1 MSYVLVLINIIVF
14 ILIRNQRLDSEDL
27 SSSYHMVFNRRQY
40 YRIITAAFTH
50 EEPLHLLFNMISLV
64 NVGTLISAIFGDLK
78 MLLIYFGSMI
88 AGKFLALQIR
98 HNRRDDYTMSL
109 GASGAISG
117 LIGAYLYFVTRRYGL
132 DGLMS
137 MMRPLVSLAM
147 MSMLPGVDG
156 TSHVCGLSM
165 GMLLG
170 WLLLR

>member
-1 MSYVLVLINIIVF
+1 
-14 ILIRNQRLDSEDL
+14 
-27 SSSYHMVFNRRQY
+27 
-40 YRIITAAFTH
+40 
-50 EEPLHLLFNMISLV
+50 
-64 NVGTLISAIFGDLK
+64 